1 MINKF
6 HFSLD
11 STPSIQRYD
20 NVGAYN
26 TLRAL
31 MNRGEN
37 LTIKFFT
44 SKDNKPCAW
53 IESRY
58 VAGFKYELQD
68 SSLHGLIN
76 YLQNGI
82 FVDFDINPTATEPLE
97 ANSDFQMEIFKM
109 FVNAGKALQ
118 YAPLFRTRP
127 KFLSAM
133 LPLSKGK
140 IIFRVER
147 TDDLLNYLREKKQ
160 VII

>member
-1 MINKF
+1 MNNF
-6 HFSLD
+6 NFSLD

-82 FVDFDINPTATEPLE
+82 LWILTLTP
-97 ANSDFQMEIFKM
+97 Q
-109 FVNAGKALQ
+109 LQ
-118 YAPLFRTRP
+118 
-127 KFLSAM
+127 SH
-133 LPLSKGK
+133 
-140 IIFRVER
+140 
-147 TDDLLNYLREKKQ
+147 
-160 VII
+160 

>member
-1 MINKF
+1 MKNF
-6 HFSLD
+6 NFSLD
-11 STPSIQRYD
+11 STSAIHKYD

-37 LTIKFFT
+37 LTTKFFT

-58 VAGFKYELQD
+58 VAGFKYELKD

-76 YLQNGI
+76 YLQDGI
-82 FVDFDINPTATEPLE
+82 LADFDINPTDTEPLE
-97 ANSDFQMEIFKM
+97 DNSDFQMEIFKM
-109 FVNAGKALQ
+109 FVNAGKAIQ
-118 YAPLFRTRP
+118 YAPLFRTQP

-133 LPLSKGK
+133 LPLTKGK

-147 TDDLLNYLREKKQ
+147 SDELLDYLREKKQ

>member
-97 ANSDFQMEIFKM
+97 ANSDFQMEIFKI
-109 FVNAGKALQ
+109 KC
-118 YAPLFRTRP
+118 
-127 KFLSAM
+127 
-133 LPLSKGK
+133 K
-140 IIFRVER
+140 IGRAV
-147 TDDLLNYLREKKQ
+147 Q
-160 VII
+160 Q

>member
-1 MINKF
+1 MSNKF

-11 STPSIQRYD
+11 STLPIQQYD
-20 NVGAYN
+20 NVGAYD

-76 YLQNGI
+76 
-82 FVDFDINPTATEPLE
+82 TA
-97 ANSDFQMEIFKM
+97 
-109 FVNAGKALQ
+109 
-118 YAPLFRTRP
+118 
-127 KFLSAM
+127 
-133 LPLSKGK
+133 
-140 IIFRVER
+140 
-147 TDDLLNYLREKKQ
+147 LN
-160 VII
+160 